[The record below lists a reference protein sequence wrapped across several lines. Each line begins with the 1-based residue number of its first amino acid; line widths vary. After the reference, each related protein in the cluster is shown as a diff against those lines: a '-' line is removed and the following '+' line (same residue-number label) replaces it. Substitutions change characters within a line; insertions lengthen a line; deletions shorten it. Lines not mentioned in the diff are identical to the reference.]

1 MDNNNFVQQG
11 WQCPICKRIYSPT
24 TTMCYYC
31 NQDTTITTTSTDT
44 GTRITGIQYIH
55 MRDTLRDTLIRD
67 NLGPDGTLD
76 QYIKNEQTPLSEEK
90 VKAMMEFMESCDNE
104 ESDNGRI

>member
-31 NQDTTITTTSTDT
+31 NQDTITTSSTDT
-44 GTRITGIQYIH
+44 GTCITGILN
-55 MRDTLRDTLIRD
+55 MRDMLRDILIRD
-67 NLGPDGTLD
+67 HLGPDGTLD
-76 QYIKNEQTPLSEEK
+76 QYIKNEHTPLSEEK
-90 VKAMMEFMESCDNE
+90 VKARMEFMESCDND
-104 ESDNGRI
+104 SSK